1 MQKQSPGAL
10 QQHVEG
16 YRRLA
21 RTLSESGGERSRQT
35 GLVRSTDV
43 FFDVLCVA
51 IHHQGSRRA
60 ITRKHALPVGFGG
73 GVIEFSQPLDV
84 VAIRARQ
91 GEIGVP
97 VAQEGLIECKY
108 LLPKQKPRAPVEKTV
123 MSRPQHPMF
132 ALCRAH

>member
-21 RTLSESGGERSRQT
+21 RTLSESRGERSRQT
-35 GLVRSTDV
+35 GLVRSTGL
-43 FFDVLCVA
+43 FDVLCVA
-51 IHHQGSRRA
+51 TTHQGSRRA
-60 ITRKHALPVGFGG
+60 IPRKHALPVGFGG

-123 MSRPQHPMF
+123 MSRPQHPML